1 VKNLERILLFL
12 LLMLSSGA
20 GQSIFTGA
28 NATTSSEG
36 QPVTQVVFGLLYLAI
51 FLFLLTRFRKTASY
65 LVLRERWTILLC
77 LWVLASTIWS
87 GDPGETLRRA
97 LALVGTSMAGL
108 YIGLRYDPKQQLKM
122 IALVVGF
129 GAIASLAAGLLFPG
143 IGFTPDGSWQGIYFL
158 KNSLGRMMALGA
170 ICFALLAMS
179 ERRHRVVRVGMLV
192 LCCALML
199 LSKSATAVVVTF
211 LIFAVLPFR
220 KALSLRIR
228 PLIGL
233 GAVILVFGASFGFW
247 FIENADRLLQAFGR
261 SSTLTGRIPLWQLVL
276 KEIAARPIQGYGF
289 MSFWNSWEG
298 ERVSETVNWEV
309 AVPHAHNGF
318 LEVWLGI
325 GIVGLTLMLIG
336 MWRIF
341 RSSLNTART
350 HRDIDQSWPLILLL
364 FTVLYNLTETSFL
377 GVNSLLWMA
386 FVANSFWLVRNAE
399 EEKLA
404 FVPVEVAEPAFSS

>member
-1 VKNLERILLFL
+1 MKNLERILLFL

-36 QPVTQVVFGLLYLAI
+36 QPVTQVVFGLMYLAI
-51 FLFLLTRFRKTASY
+51 FLFLLTRFRKTALY
-65 LVLRERWTILLC
+65 LIQRERWTMLLC

-108 YIGLRYDPKQQLKM
+108 YIGMRYDLKQQLKM
-122 IALVVGF
+122 IGLVIGI

-158 KNSLGRMMALGA
+158 KNSLGRNMAFGA

-179 ERRHRVVRVGMLV
+179 ERRNRVVRVGMLV
-192 LCCALML
+192 LCCALMI

-220 KALSLRIR
+220 KALYLRIR

-233 GAVILVFGASFGFW
+233 GAVVVVFGASVGFW
-247 FIENADRLLQAFGR
+247 FIDNADRLLQTFGR

-276 KEIAARPIQGYGF
+276 KEIAGRPIMGYGF

-325 GIVGLTLMLIG
+325 GIIGLTLMLIG
-336 MWRIF
+336 MWKIF
-341 RSSLNTART
+341 RSSLRAART
-350 HRDIDQSWPLILLL
+350 HREIDQAWPLILLI

-404 FVPVEVAEPAFSS
+404 FVPAEIQEPAYSS